1 MKKILLL
8 LAILPMF
15 MTSCSN
21 DDESTEQTFFVNV
34 YTKWEDSE
42 EKVAKKAFLY
52 IYENENKSIDNSQ
65 STISVVNDG
74 LITYTDRS
82 KSSKPKYATK
92 FQSGVFNIENM
103 PNGEYILWVTY
114 MEEYGGRTYSSYKT
128 INVNQDYRG
137 KSEKKVFQTSM
148 QDQGLYI
155 YQNW

>member
-52 IYENENKSIDNSQ
+52 IYEN
-65 STISVVNDG
+65 
-74 LITYTDRS
+74 
-82 KSSKPKYATK
+82 
-92 FQSGVFNIENM
+92 M

-114 MEEYGGRTYSSYKT
+114 REEYGGRTYSSYKA
-128 INVNQDYRG
+128 ISVNHDYRG

-148 QDQGLYI
+148 QDQGLYV